1 MFYMKRSSDLPWK
14 RRGETFLVIVPEQF
28 TLQTQKDLVSLHP
41 RKGILNIDVLSFQ
54 RLAIR
59 ALNDAGV
66 DRRKVLEETG
76 KNLVIRRA
84 AMEHEEELTLLK
96 GSFKKTGYV
105 KEVKSMLSELS
116 QYRITP
122 EHLEKLSERI
132 QEKPKLYFK
141 CRDLKILYQA
151 FQKRMEEEYV
161 TAEELLEVLANHAE
175 KIGTFKAVP

>member
-1 MFYMKRSSDLPWK
+1 MSLKFILGNSGSGKSRVLYETIIRSSMEAP
-14 RRGETFLVIVPEQF
+14 GETFLVIVPEQF

-105 KEVKSMLSELS
+105 KEVKSMLS
-116 QYRITP
+116 
-122 EHLEKLSERI
+122 
-132 QEKPKLYFK
+132 
-141 CRDLKILYQA
+141 D
-151 FQKRMEEEYV
+151 
-161 TAEELLEVLANHAE
+161 
-175 KIGTFKAVP
+175 